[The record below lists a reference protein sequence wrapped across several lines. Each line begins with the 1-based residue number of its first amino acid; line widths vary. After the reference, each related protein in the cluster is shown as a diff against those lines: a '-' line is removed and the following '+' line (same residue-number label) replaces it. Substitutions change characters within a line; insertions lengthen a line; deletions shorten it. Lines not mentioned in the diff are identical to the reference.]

1 MKYTFMFFLLTMTIN
16 IFAQYD
22 LTIRVNGLENKKG
35 HIILDL
41 FESETGYP
49 MKTQNAVLRKKV
61 AIPPD
66 GPPVIHI
73 TGLRSGIYAVALIHD
88 VNDNNLLDLNFL
100 GIPKEGAGAS
110 NDARGFMSPPAWK
123 DAKFTLQKSMMM
135 DVKMDYFYRFG

>member
-1 MKYTFMFFLLTMTIN
+1 MFFMFTMTTN

-22 LTIRVNGLENKKG
+22 LTVRVSGLKNKNG

-88 VNDNNLLDLNFL
+88 ANDNDLLDLNFL

-110 NDARGFMSPPAWK
+110 NDARGYILKIMRILF
-123 DAKFTLQKSMMM
+123 
-135 DVKMDYFYRFG
+135 R